1 MSISVV
7 LVFQR
12 PTRGEH
18 GTVHLGEGLP
28 RMFEKE
34 LPSARQPHPSFGAIE
49 QLAHLRDA

>member
-18 GTVHLGEGLP
+18 RAVHLGEDEP
-28 RMFEKE
+28 RMVEKE
-34 LPSARQPHPSFGAIE
+34 STRARQPHPSFGAIE